1 MFSTEI
7 KTKKMAEL
15 ESQFADLDKKI
26 KDAQLSKGLRGTK
39 PVKNAISRRSR
50 IKKQWLQE
58 WLKATAKPENATLDD
73 ALESLGKTY
82 KKSLRL
88 R

>member
-26 KDAQLSKGLRGTK
+26 KDAQLSKGLR
-39 PVKNAISRRSR
+39 SS
-50 IKKQWLQE
+50 KQ
-58 WLKATAKPENATLDD
+58 
-73 ALESLGKTY
+73 
-82 KKSLRL
+82 
-88 R
+88 